1 MENDILRINYYY
13 IISDFGVLFLFYSLL
28 LLFIKFLKND

>member
-1 MENDILRINYYY
+1 MENDILWINYYY
-13 IISDFGVLFLFYSLL
+13 IISDFGIMFLYYALL